1 MVKTRW
7 PELIVL
13 PPSHYCERA
22 RWALDHIGQDYRE
35 LRWAPGLHAVL
46 AKRRGWASS
55 STPILNLH
63 SDVIQ
68 GSDKIMDWCA
78 IGGADRDLELRFEKK
93 IGRLVR
99 QYLYAATLSAPA
111 SGIKS
116 MVLDG
121 VPAWQSLVGGVMWPN
136 VRKRMIELMNAR
148 PELVQSLEA
157 ELEAELAWFDARVG
171 NRCYLVGDAFGRAD
185 ITAASLLS
193 PLARPAALPIY
204 GKIKLP
210 PNVEA
215 ALGRWSER
223 PGLRWVKAMYERER
237 RLPYRVAS

>member
-1 MVKTRW
+1 MVQARL
-7 PELIVL
+7 PELVVL

-35 LRWAPGLHAVL
+35 LRWAPGLHALL
-46 AKRRGWASS
+46 AKRRGWASAT
-55 STPILNLH
+55 TPILNLH
-63 SDVIQ
+63 HEVIQ
-68 GSDKIMDWCA
+68 GSDKIMDWCGV
-78 IGGADRDLELRFEKK
+78 GGADAELERRFEKR
-93 IGRLVR
+93 IARLVR

-111 SGIKS
+111 SSVKS

-121 VPAWQSLVGGVMWPN
+121 VPMWQSVVGGVMWPN

-148 PELVQSLEA
+148 PELVVSLEA
-157 ELEAELAWFDARVG
+157 ELDAELTWFDGRVEG
-171 NRCYLVGDAFGRAD
+171 RRYLVGEAFGRAD

-193 PLARPAALPIY
+193 PLARPRALPIY

-215 ALGRWSER
+215 ALGRWCER
-223 PGLRWVKAMYERER
+223 PGLRWVTETYERER
-237 RLPYRVAS
+237 RTP

>member
-1 MVKTRW
+1 MMKARL

-22 RWALDHIGQDYRE
+22 RWALDHLDRRYDE
-35 LRWAPGLHAVL
+35 VRWAPGLHAML

-63 SDVIQ
+63 SEVIQ
-68 GSDKIMDWCA
+68 GSDMIMDWSA
-78 IGGADRDLELRFEKK
+78 IGGADRDLELRFEKR

-99 QYLYAATLSAPA
+99 QYLYAATLSDPA

-121 VPAWQSLVGGVMWPN
+121 VPTWQSMVGGVMWPN
-136 VRKRMIELMNAR
+136 VRKRMIELMNAK

-157 ELEAELAWFDARVG
+157 ELEVELAWFDGRVLH
-171 NRCYLVGDAFGRAD
+171 RRYLVGETFGRAD

-204 GKIKLP
+204 GKVKLP
-210 PNVEA
+210 SAVEA
-215 ALGRWSER
+215 ALARWSQRPALQWVIGTYDGER
-223 PGLRWVKAMYERER
+223 KSPRHV
-237 RLPYRVAS
+237 P

>member
-1 MVKTRW
+1 VKARL
-7 PELIVL
+7 PELVVL

-63 SDVIQ
+63 HSVIQ

-78 IGGADRDLELRFEKK
+78 IGGADPELELRFEKR
-93 IGRLVR
+93 IARLVR

-111 SGIKS
+111 STVKS

-121 VPAWQSLVGGVMWPN
+121 VPVWQSVVGGVMWPN

-148 PELVQSLEA
+148 PELVASLEA
-157 ELEAELAWFDARVG
+157 DLDAELTWFDGRVEG
-171 NRCYLVGDAFGRAD
+171 RHYLVGDAFGRAD

-193 PLARPAALPIY
+193 PLARPSALPIY
-204 GKIKLP
+204 QRLKLP
-210 PNVEA
+210 IPVEA
-215 ALGRWSER
+215 ALSQWTQR
-223 PGLRWVKAMYERER
+223 PGLQWVLATYNRER
-237 RLPYRVAS
+237 TALRHLN